1 MISMAR
7 ISNTKGIK
15 AAGGSQFE
23 LIMAASGRARS
34 YSADNQPLT
43 PHFNKRGMTA
53 LREIEQGLIAYDDIK
68 EMMINKNQT
77 VRPKEEEADPIL
89 DN

>member
-1 MISMAR
+1 MAR
-7 ISNTKGIK
+7 ISNTKGTENV
-15 AAGGSQFE
+15 GGSRYE
-23 LIMAASGRARS
+23 LIMMASTRARS

-53 LREIEQGLIAYDDIK
+53 LREIEAGLISIDEHK
-68 EMMINKNQT
+68 EIMVNKYRQHF
-77 VRPKEEEADPIL
+77 PKEVDPIL

>member
-1 MISMAR
+1 MAR
-7 ISNTKGIK
+7 ISNTKGTENV
-15 AAGGSQFE
+15 GGNRYE
-23 LIMAASGRARS
+23 LIMMASTRARS

-53 LREIEQGLIAYDDIK
+53 LREIEAGLISIDEHK
-68 EMMINKNQT
+68 EIMVNKYRQHF
-77 VRPKEEEADPIL
+77 PKEVDPIL

>member
-1 MISMAR
+1 MAR
-7 ISNTKGIK
+7 ISNTTGIK
-15 AAGGSQFE
+15 NIGGNQFE
-23 LIMAASGRARS
+23 LIVAAAHRARS

-53 LREIEQGLIAYDDIK
+53 LREIEQGLVAYDDIK

>member
-1 MISMAR
+1 MAR
-7 ISNTKGIK
+7 ISNTKGTK
-15 AAGGSQFE
+15 NVGGSRYD
-23 LIMAASGRARS
+23 LIMAASTRARS

-53 LREIEQGLIAYDDIK
+53 LREIEAGLISIDEHK
-68 EMMINKNQT
+68 EIMVNKYRQHL
-77 VRPKEEEADPIL
+77 PKEVDPIL

>member
-1 MISMAR
+1 
-7 ISNTKGIK
+7 
-15 AAGGSQFE
+15 
-23 LIMAASGRARS
+23 MAASGRARS

-53 LREIEQGLIAYDDIK
+53 LREIEQGLVAYDDIK

>member
-1 MISMAR
+1 
-7 ISNTKGIK
+7 
-15 AAGGSQFE
+15 
-23 LIMAASGRARS
+23 MAASGRARS

>member
-1 MISMAR
+1 MAR
-7 ISNTKGIK
+7 ISNTKGI
-15 AAGGSQFE
+15 AQVGGSQFE
-23 LIMAASGRARS
+23 LIMAASARARS

-53 LREIEQGLIAYDDIK
+53 LREIEQGLVAYDDIK

-77 VRPKEEEADPIL
+77 VTPKEADPIL